1 MVPLTIGIRMYFLV
15 YKFKEHAMKQTC
27 KRLLQFSFVVTSLL
41 VFPGCNPLDF
51 FKGKAKEAVKNEQAN
66 GQANG
71 QAIVTID
78 GKVVLTSQEFDT
90 KLVQKLQ
97 SHPQTAQIPADS
109 IPMVAKRQFLN
120 ELVRLSLINDV
131 WGEKNKIEETPEFK
145 KNLEEKIE
153 LLKESLVVEAFVNQL
168 KGQIS
173 VTDAEVKADYAK
185 NKDKYVKA
193 PAAVNL
199 TAISFDKKEAAVAF
213 YDRAKAVPAE
223 FNGVAKREKGG
234 KFKEFG
240 RVDQLSAQ
248 VPTEVRN
255 AALGAGKSPRVSLV
269 TGKDGNWVIYVTD
282 KKDAVHYELAEI
294 SNDLKAML
302 EANKFREE
310 LEARIEDIKKDAKIE
325 INEEFFK
332 EKEQPGLPEGARIL
346 TAEQAAA
353 EAAAQGGQDASVAE
367 EAMGEEVAVEEAD
380 VTEGD
385 AK

>member
-1 MVPLTIGIRMYFLV
+1 
-15 YKFKEHAMKQTC
+15 MKQTC

-41 VFPGCNPLDF
+41 VFPGCNPFNF
-51 FKGKAKEAVKNEQAN
+51 FRGKAKEQVKSEQVS
-66 GQANG
+66 GD
-71 QAIVTID
+71 AILTID
-78 GKVVLTSQEFDT
+78 GKVVLTSNEFDT

-97 SHPQTAQIPADS
+97 SHPQTAQIPVDS
-109 IPMVAKRQFLN
+109 IPMTAKRQFLN

-131 WGEKNKIEETPEFK
+131 WGEKNKIEETPAFK
-145 KNLEEKIE
+145 KSLEEKIE

-185 NKDKYVKA
+185 NKDKYVKT
-193 PAAVNL
+193 PAAVTL
-199 TAISFDKKEAAVAF
+199 TGIMFDKKEAAVAF
-213 YDRAKAVPAE
+213 YDRVKGTPAE

-255 AALGAGKSPRVSLV
+255 AALGVGKSPRVSLI

-282 KKDAVHYELAEI
+282 KKEAVHYELAEI

-310 LEARIEDIKKDAKIE
+310 LEVRIEEIKKDAKIE

-332 EKEQPGLPEGARIL
+332 EKEQPGLPAGAKIL
-346 TAEQAAA
+346 TAEEVAAQ
-353 EAAAQGGQDASVAE
+353 EAATKDAE
-367 EAMGEEVAVEEAD
+367 ERMQEEGVAGEEATVEE
-380 VTEGD
+380 VEETD